1 GSRSDRRQTQD
12 ARLRRPHE
20 AAHHRAASRDDRPG
34 HGARR
39 PGRARSAVP
48 GAAHCDPHRRHA
60 VGWQRQR
67 LQLLL
72 RPRHRPR
79 HEAHAGPTPRH
90 RRSHSA
96 RSARV
101 RLDARGGLDR
111 RPRGLHDVARGGS
124 RGGGDLLLRR
134 HLHAHPQAPHPA
146 EHRVGRHRR
155 LHAGAHRLGRRHRLA
170 QLGARHPL
178 RHRLPLDTAAL
189 LAALDALQGRLR
201 GRRGADARRRAR
213 PHRRGAAGRALRLGD
228 RRVLAARHP
237 ARPDGRRLH
246 GARGALGRLVP
257 HRVAPPL
264 RRGDPPRRG
273 EADACVPR
281 EHHLPDAR
289 VHRRRRRPAPVRA
302 DPGTPPVTLRTPL
315 GWAAERWELGP
326 RALRWGTSAAL
337 VTAILIVLGGV
348 TVRVTGSGLG
358 CPTWPTCTEDSL
370 IATPELGIHGAI
382 EFGNRLITGL
392 LVVAVGWAIIAA
404 RLQRPRDRMLTR
416 LAWSMFWLVV
426 ANAVAGGFTVWF
438 ELNPWMV
445 ATHFLL
451 AMTLLACATFT
462 WHRARWHGG
471 EGPRPSAA
479 SRATAWGL
487 VFPT

>member
-1 GSRSDRRQTQD
+1 M
-12 ARLRRPHE
+12 
-20 AAHHRAASRDDRPG
+20 
-34 HGARR
+34 
-39 PGRARSAVP
+39 
-48 GAAHCDPHRRHA
+48 
-60 VGWQRQR
+60 
-67 LQLLL
+67 
-72 RPRHRPR
+72 
-79 HEAHAGPTPRH
+79 
-90 RRSHSA
+90 
-96 RSARV
+96 
-101 RLDARGGLDR
+101 
-111 RPRGLHDVARGGS
+111 
-124 RGGGDLLLRR
+124 
-134 HLHAHPQAPHPA
+134 
-146 EHRVGRHRR
+146 
-155 LHAGAHRLGRRHRLA
+155 
-170 QLGARHPL
+170 
-178 RHRLPLDTAAL
+178 
-189 LAALDALQGRLR
+189 
-201 GRRGADARRRAR
+201 
-213 PHRRGAAGRALRLGD
+213 
-228 RRVLAARHP
+228 
-237 ARPDGRRLH
+237 
-246 GARGALGRLVP
+246 
-257 HRVAPPL
+257 
-264 RRGDPPRRG
+264 
-273 EADACVPR
+273 
-281 EHHLPDAR
+281 
-289 VHRRRRRPAPVRA
+289 
-302 DPGTPPVTLRTPL
+302 TLRTPL

-487 VFPT
+487 VFSTAVLVVAGTLVTGSGPHAGDSSEVPRMGFDWVVVTWVHGLMALVVLALAALLAFRLRTEEGGRLALGRVGIFLSVLLIQLAVGTVQSLIGLPELLVVLHVVLAAMTWVGSLRVLLDTDPRLWAVRDHQLVSPSPVSAGRSL

>member
-1 GSRSDRRQTQD
+1 M
-12 ARLRRPHE
+12 
-20 AAHHRAASRDDRPG
+20 
-34 HGARR
+34 
-39 PGRARSAVP
+39 
-48 GAAHCDPHRRHA
+48 
-60 VGWQRQR
+60 
-67 LQLLL
+67 
-72 RPRHRPR
+72 
-79 HEAHAGPTPRH
+79 
-90 RRSHSA
+90 
-96 RSARV
+96 
-101 RLDARGGLDR
+101 
-111 RPRGLHDVARGGS
+111 
-124 RGGGDLLLRR
+124 
-134 HLHAHPQAPHPA
+134 
-146 EHRVGRHRR
+146 
-155 LHAGAHRLGRRHRLA
+155 
-170 QLGARHPL
+170 
-178 RHRLPLDTAAL
+178 
-189 LAALDALQGRLR
+189 
-201 GRRGADARRRAR
+201 
-213 PHRRGAAGRALRLGD
+213 
-228 RRVLAARHP
+228 
-237 ARPDGRRLH
+237 
-246 GARGALGRLVP
+246 
-257 HRVAPPL
+257 
-264 RRGDPPRRG
+264 
-273 EADACVPR
+273 
-281 EHHLPDAR
+281 
-289 VHRRRRRPAPVRA
+289 
-302 DPGTPPVTLRTPL
+302 TLRTPL

-487 VFPT
+487 VLSTAVLVVAGTLVTGSGPHAGDSSEVPRMGFDWVVVTWVHGLVALVVLALAALLAFRLRTEEGGRLALGRVGIFLSVLLIQLAVGTVQSLIGLPELLVVLHVVLAAMTWVGSLRVLLDTDPRLWAVRDHQLVSPSPVSAGRSL